1 MRVKYKW
8 LAVLLTLLLSTV
20 SAGAVTADAAE
31 ASGRGPRVVDRADLL
46 GDYEEEDLS
55 AELDEISVRQQADLV
70 VVTVDSL
77 EGASAADYAD
87 DFYDNNGYG
96 FGEER
101 DGILFLISMEE
112 RDWYLSTSGYGI
124 TAFTDAGLEY
134 LSEKFLPS
142 LSDGDYAEA
151 FHIFAEQCD
160 DYLTQA
166 RAGTPYDADHIP
178 TEPFSHV
185 GALLI
190 AVAVGFVTALIATG
204 TMRLQLH
211 SVGSEAGADG
221 YMKKSGLRLTR
232 EHELFLYRSVTR
244 TERPKPQKSSTPGSA
259 GSSRT
264 HTSSSGRTHGGRGG
278 KF

>member
-1 MRVKYKW
+1 MREKMRW
-8 LAVLLTLLLSTV
+8 TAVLLTLLLSMV
-20 SAGAVTADAAE
+20 PAAAAMAEAAE
-31 ASGRGPRVVDRADLL
+31 RPRVVDRADLL
-46 GDYEEEDLS
+46 SDSEEAELS
-55 AELDEISVRQQADLV
+55 AELDEISVRQQADVV

-87 DFYDNNGYG
+87 DFYDENGYG
-96 FGEER
+96 FGEGR
-101 DGILFLISMEE
+101 DGILFLIGMEE
-112 RDWYLSTSGYGI
+112 RDWYLSTSGFGI
-124 TAFTDAGLEY
+124 TAFTDAGMEY
-134 LSEKFLPS
+134 LSEKFLPC
-142 LSDGDYAEA
+142 LSDGEYAEA
-151 FHIFAEQCD
+151 FHIFAGQCD

-178 TEPFSHV
+178 TEPFSHA

-190 AVAVGFVTALIATG
+190 AVVVGFAAALISTG
-204 TMRLQLH
+204 VMRLQLH

-232 EHELFLYRSVTR
+232 EHELFLYRNVVR
-244 TERPKPQKSSTPGSA
+244 TPKPKPQKSGASGSA
-259 GSSRT
+259 GGSRT